1 MNIGDSRAPGGGRE
15 TERVDGRRS
24 SERLKE
30 MEREIV
36 LGRVVSETWGEDELY
51 ITLPPLC
58 NLMGVGVICRIKY
71 STLERK
77 EGRMGERMTDNDRE
91 RNGARFGKTRPY
103 YHFLCL

>member
-24 SERLKE
+24 RDYERLKE

-51 ITLPPLC
+51 ITLPH
-58 NLMGVGVICRIKY
+58 
-71 STLERK
+71 SAT
-77 EGRMGERMTDNDRE
+77 
-91 RNGARFGKTRPY
+91 
-103 YHFLCL
+103 